1 MRKPEGS
8 TIRWTIAIA
17 LALLASIVIMVAAA
31 RHDSEGIW
39 GQTTAAWLQAVG
51 SILAILI
58 ALSVA
63 NSEVRQAGADARLEK
78 CEDARAAIALAH
90 KTLELVADRLMV
102 ACDPSNE
109 ASHGMALRE
118 HRTNELIEALRQISV
133 GDLPPEIVVPFSSI
147 RSNLHAVNAR
157 ITEIYE
163 SEEAD
168 GIPEERR
175 RLRLGS
181 GLIIYSHAVR
191 DYADLCSLL
200 RTQIDTAFAAFHEQP
215 RLTAYVAMA
224 RAAASTGQD
233 ASDE

>member
-1 MRKPEGS
+1 MRKPDGS
-8 TIRWTIAIA
+8 TVRWTIAIS
-17 LALLASIVIMVAAA
+17 LSLLASVVIMVAAA
-31 RHDSEGIW
+31 KHDSEGVW

-58 ALSVA
+58 ALAVA
-63 NSEVRQAGADARLEK
+63 NSEVRQASADARLDK
-78 CEDARAAIALAH
+78 CEEARAAVSLAH

-102 ACDPSNE
+102 AADPITE

-118 HRTNELIEALRQISV
+118 HRTTELIDALRQISV
-133 GDLPPEIVVPFSSI
+133 GDLPAEIVVPFSSI

-163 SEEAD
+163 SEED
-168 GIPEERR
+168 EGIPEERR

-191 DYADLCSLL
+191 DYADLCGLL
-200 RTQIDTAFAAFHEQP
+200 RTEVDAELPAFHEQP
-215 RLTAYVAMA
+215 RLTAYVDLA

>member
-1 MRKPEGS
+1 MRKPDGS
-8 TIRWTIAIA
+8 TTRWTIAIT
-17 LALLASIVIMVAAA
+17 LSLLASVVIVIAAA
-31 RHDSEGIW
+31 KHDDDGIW
-39 GQTTAAWLQAVG
+39 GQTAAAWLQAVG

-58 ALSVA
+58 ALAVA
-63 NSEVRQAGADARLEK
+63 NYELRQAGADARLEK
-78 CEDARAAIALAH
+78 CEDARAAVSLAH
-90 KTLELVADRLMV
+90 RTLELVAERLMV
-102 ACDPSNE
+102 ACDPATE

-118 HRTNELIEALRQISV
+118 HRTTELIDALRQISV
-133 GDLPPEIVVPFSSI
+133 GDLPAEIVVPFSSI

-163 SEEAD
+163 SEDRE
-168 GIPEERR
+168 GIPEQRR

-191 DYADLCSLL
+191 DYADLCRLL
-200 RTQIDTAFAAFHEQP
+200 RTEVKAEFPAFGEPPQLA
-215 RLTAYVAMA
+215 AYVEMA

>member
-1 MRKPEGS
+1 MRQPDGS
-8 TIRWTIAIA
+8 TMRWTIAIS
-17 LALLASIVIMVAAA
+17 LSLLVSVVIMVAAA
-31 RHDSEGIW
+31 KHDSEGIW

-58 ALSVA
+58 ALAVA
-63 NSEVRQAGADARLEK
+63 SSETRQASTDARLEK
-78 CEDARAAIALAH
+78 CDEARAAIALAH
-90 KTLELVADRLMV
+90 KTLELVAERLMV
-102 ACDPSNE
+102 ACDPANE

-118 HRTNELIEALRQISV
+118 HRTNELIEAMRQISV
-133 GDLPPEIVVPFSSI
+133 GDLPPEVVVPFSSI

-157 ITEIYE
+157 ITEIYD
-163 SEEAD
+163 SEDED

-181 GLIIYSHAVR
+181 GLIIYGHAVR
-191 DYADLCSLL
+191 DYADLCGLL
-200 RTQIDTAFAAFHEQP
+200 RPQVEATFAAFHEP
-215 RLTAYVAMA
+215 PKLAAYVAIA

>member
-1 MRKPEGS
+1 MRPPDGS
-8 TIRWTIAIA
+8 TIRWTIAIS
-17 LALLASIVIMVAAA
+17 LSLLASVVMVVAAA
-31 RHDSEGIW
+31 KHDEDGIW

-58 ALSVA
+58 ALAVA
-63 NSEVRQAGADARLEK
+63 NYELRQAGADARLEK
-78 CEDARAAIALAH
+78 CEDARAAVALAH

-102 ACDPSNE
+102 ACDPATE

-118 HRTNELIEALRQISV
+118 HRTGELIDALRQISV
-133 GDLPPEIVVPFSSI
+133 GDLPAEIVVPFSSI
-147 RSNLHAVNAR
+147 RANLHAVNAR
-157 ITEIYE
+157 ISEIYE
-163 SEEAD
+163 SEEDD

-175 RLRLGS
+175 RRRLGS
-181 GLIIYSHAVR
+181 GLIIYAHATG

-200 RTQIDTAFAAFHEQP
+200 RPQVAFDFPAYREAA

-224 RAAASTGQD
+224 RAAASAGQD

>member
-1 MRKPEGS
+1 MRKPDGS
-8 TIRWTIAIA
+8 TVRWTIAIS
-17 LALLASIVIMVAAA
+17 LSLLASVVIMVAAA

-58 ALSVA
+58 ALAVA
-63 NSEVRQAGADARLEK
+63 NSEIRQAGADARLQK
-78 CEDARAAIALAH
+78 CEEARAAVSLAH

-102 ACDPSNE
+102 AADPLTE

-118 HRTNELIEALRQISV
+118 HRTTELIDALRQISV
-133 GDLPPEIVVPFSSI
+133 GDLPAEIVVPFSSL

-163 SEEAD
+163 SEED
-168 GIPEERR
+168 EGIPEERR

-181 GLIIYSHAVR
+181 GLIIYSHAVG
-191 DYADLCSLL
+191 DYDDLRSLL
-200 RTQIDTAFAAFHEQP
+200 RTEVETEFPVYQEAP
-215 RLTAYVAMA
+215 RLTAYVVMA